1 MRGMGRGKS
10 GKMSRGKRK
19 ISNGIKDEKGR
30 GLRKWVVTWHAGIF
44 EIGRTMKERRDRNF
58 AQIRGL
64 PIFPRI
70 VLSAFFDTGN
80 LLIPTIHQ
88 RVP

>member
-1 MRGMGRGKS
+1 M
-10 GKMSRGKRK
+10 
-19 ISNGIKDEKGR
+19 
-30 GLRKWVVTWHAGIF
+30 VTWQAGIF

>member
-1 MRGMGRGKS
+1 MRE
-10 GKMSRGKRK
+10 RK
-19 ISNGIKDEKGR
+19 E
-30 GLRKWVVTWHAGIF
+30 
-44 EIGRTMKERRDRNF
+44 DRNF